1 MRSAKSPERSQPDAA
16 MSGEIINLRKA
27 RKARKRQ
34 DKDARAAENRVV
46 FGRTKAERT
55 VVKAESERTE
65 RRIDAHL
72 RAPEKAGEDDA
83 PDHLPAL
90 PSDTDADR

>member
-1 MRSAKSPERSQPDAA
+1 

-34 DKDARAAENRVV
+34 DKDARAAENRVA

-55 VVKAESERTE
+55 VVKAESERAE

-72 RAPEKAGEDDA
+72 RAPAKDAEDV
-83 PDHLPAL
+83 PEGRPERLP
-90 PSDTDADR
+90 DTDTDK